1 MFPNLYLFSAPGCG
15 GSGSAFCQPRVGVTT
30 TPLCSPPQHYFTVNF
45 NHENQKSLEL
55 RTEDAKDCDEW
66 VAAIAH
72 ARCALCPWWGGL
84 GGQDELDTASRPS
97 RTFLPLSLVL
107 GTLMLSVQVFPCPHR
122 LSHVS
127 WHCLARPGAR
137 GMPHSP

>member
-1 MFPNLYLFSAPGCG
+1 MPAPC
-15 GSGSAFCQPRVGVTT
+15 GVTT

-84 GGQDELDTASRPS
+84 WGQDELDTASRPS